1 MRHIFVNNS
10 EKTRQKKGKSSEIRR
25 YENLN
30 WVVVSSRFPV
40 PVLAVV
46 AIVTIV
52 VVVVVVVAVDLIML
66 IVSAC
71 LYRYSLL
78 RGSADAAAA
87 ATAAGR
93 ALRNK

>member
-52 VVVVVVVAVDLIML
+52 VVVVVVAVDLIML

>member
-1 MRHIFVNNS
+1 MEVIER
-10 EKTRQKKGKSSEIRR
+10 KLDKKKGKSSEIRR

-52 VVVVVVVAVDLIML
+52 VVVVVVAVDLIML

-87 ATAAGR
+87 ATAGR